1 MILTIHRGSMQIGG
15 SCVELRSA
23 SGARILLDCGMPL
36 ARPDGSEWPRGT
48 MARPGADLR
57 REGVLP
63 DIDGLYQDASPGVSA
78 LVLSHAHLDHYGL
91 AHHVHPN
98 VPIYGSRGTI
108 AMLRA
113 SQLFIPDAAIPTNL
127 RELPVSGPLS
137 LASFSVRG
145 IPVDHA
151 APDSRALVVEAEEQR
166 LLYSGDLRAH
176 GRRRRLFAELPE
188 ATRPIDVLVLEGTTV
203 GQPRGT
209 HGFADETDVE
219 RRLSEL
225 LECDGG
231 LVVVIASGQ
240 NIDRAISVY
249 RAARAAGRELVIDP
263 YQAYIL
269 MTLREIYPEAPQF
282 DAPSVR
288 VKFIRSHVEKLRE
301 AGLWGLAC
309 QMSRAGKVSADQLAA
324 DPRRFVYL
332 ARANTPTVSLLRV
345 LARTTRP
352 TVVWSQWSGYLA
364 KGGPIPRFCAE
375 HGIVPL
381 VLHSGG
387 HAHPEDLAD
396 LAHRL
401 RPRVV
406 VPIHTESASQFASFL
421 PNVRV
426 VTDGELVEVAA
437 LFGSGEGF
445 HEWS

>member
-23 SGARILLDCGMPL
+23 SGSRILLDCGMPL
-36 ARPDGSEWPRGT
+36 TQRDGSEWPRGT
-48 MARPGADLR
+48 MTRPGADLR
-57 REGVLP
+57 RDGVLP
-63 DIDGLYQDASPGVSA
+63 DIDGLYQDSSPGVSA

-108 AMLRA
+108 EMLRA
-113 SQLFIPDAAIPTNL
+113 SKLFIPDADIPTDL
-127 RELPVSGPLS
+127 HELPVSSPVS
-137 LASFSVRG
+137 FASFSVRG

-151 APDSRALVVEAEEQR
+151 APDSRALVVEADEQR

-176 GRRRRLFAELPE
+176 GCRRHLFAELPE
-188 ATRPIDVLVLEGTTV
+188 ATGPIDVLVLEGTTV
-203 GQPRGT
+203 GQPRGI
-209 HGFADETDVE
+209 HGFADEADVE
-219 RRLSEL
+219 SRLSEL
-225 LECDGG
+225 LLRDDG

-240 NIDRAISVY
+240 NIDRATSVY

-269 MTLREIYPEAPQF
+269 MALRQICPEAPQF

-301 AGLWGLAC
+301 AGLWALAC
-309 QMSRAGKVSADQLAA
+309 EMSRAGKVSADQLAA

-332 ARANTPTVSLLRV
+332 ARASRATVSLLRV
-345 LARTTRP
+345 LARTTQP
-352 TVVWSQWSGYLA
+352 TVVWSQWRGYLA

-375 HGIVPL
+375 RGIVPL

-387 HAHPEDLAD
+387 HAHPDDLAD
-396 LAHRL
+396 LARRV
-401 RPRVV
+401 RPRAV

-426 VTDGELVEVAA
+426 VTDGDPVEVVA
-437 LFGSGEGF
+437 LFGSADTL
-445 HEWS
+445 HNWS